1 MQIKSCRFEILVE
14 RPVLEAWGPMC
25 THDWELVDYQILSIN
40 TKYDIKVVTADKNG
54 QLLTTGGGLLSAVR
68 SEVYDKAV
76 SHTTAV
82 QPVVRDNRDGTYT
95 VTLRPDHLGDFSLLI
110 SMNGLPI
117 QNGRIGF
124 AVRDADS
131 DKTFAAGPGLT
142 SAVVGSQ
149 TEFTVS
155 TRTSAGDLVD
165 LVDARRSLQVRSR
178 SVSLQ
183 VLRARCMVSCF
194 YR

>member
-54 QLLTTGGGLLSAVR
+54 QLLTTGGGLLNAVR
-68 SEVYDKAV
+68 SEVYDKTV

-95 VTLRPDHLGDFSLLI
+95 VTLRPDRLGDFSLLI

-131 DKTFAAGPGLT
+131 AKTFAAGPGLA

-178 SVSLQ
+178 SVSFR
-183 VLRARCMVSCF
+183 VLRARCMVSRF
-194 YR
+194 YC